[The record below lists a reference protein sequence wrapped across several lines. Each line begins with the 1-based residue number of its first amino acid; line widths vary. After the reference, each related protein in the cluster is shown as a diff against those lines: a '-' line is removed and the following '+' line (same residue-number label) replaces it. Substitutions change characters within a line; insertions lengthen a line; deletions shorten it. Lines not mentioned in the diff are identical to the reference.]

1 MLELVKKDSHVTAW
15 VPAALWAGVIL
26 LFSLLPYG
34 GNIPLTIGNF
44 DKMAHFFEYAVLAP
58 LLLKAMC
65 RSGWVSVKK
74 AVLFTLI
81 SASVYGILMEL
92 FQSFVPGRD
101 ASLSDALSNF
111 SGVIFGIILWKT
123 TLWRK

>member
-1 MLELVKKDSHVTAW
+1 MFESVKKDSSVTAW

-26 LFSLLPYG
+26 FFSLLPYG

-58 LLLKAMC
+58 LLLRAMY
-65 RSGWVSVKK
+65 RLGWVPIKRIM
-74 AVLFTLI
+74 LFTLI
-81 SASVYGILMEL
+81 SVTVYGILMEL
-92 FQSFVPGRD
+92 SQSFVPGRD
-101 ASLSDALSNF
+101 ASLSDAVSNF
-111 SGVIFGIILWKT
+111 AGAIFGTILWKT